1 MNQLDHQL
9 EHEGQLDDSLFNDLH
24 ALDGTT
30 RKLIHSLTYEWVTR
44 HLHFDEALRRVTGYI
59 DDDLPGQLIPIIGES
74 RTGKSALLQFILK
87 YLNGLAQRSGRKFG
101 AVLVELSVSQ
111 NGQFDAYDLY
121 YKALVQTEAALIS
134 QKIPYPPMELGAPS
148 KKDLAAKGRQRGLEY
163 AFNKVALHEKF
174 ALLID
179 DVNTQVGTLG
189 ANALRRFAEILKY
202 TTNSCALTVVVAGC
216 PELTVLTSQTD
227 QLVARREQVELHVYG
242 PGEEQAM
249 CDFLGELE
257 KFVGGW
263 CKPGTLSGHPE
274 EIMFLSFGRI
284 GLIVSW
290 TARVI
295 GQESRDGK
303 SEFKWA
309 TWKDF
314 ASSRH
319 SALQTSSSVSFANVT
334 DEPGGN
340 AKSVD
345 EDDRRVRAPRGLPG
359 ERKPKN
365 RPLHPHGQ

>member
-1 MNQLDHQL
+1 MNQMNHQL
-9 EHEGQLDDSLFNDLH
+9 DHEGQLDASLFDDLQ

-44 HLHFDEALRRVTGYI
+44 HLHFDEALRRVIGYI

-74 RTGKSALLQFILK
+74 RTGKSALLHFILR
-87 YLNGLAQRSGRKFG
+87 YLNSVARQSGRKIG
-101 AVLVELSVSQ
+101 GVLIELSVSQ

-121 YKALVQTEAALIS
+121 YKALAQMGAALIS

-148 KKDLAAKGRQRGLEY
+148 RKDLAAKGRLRGLEY
-163 AFNKVALHEKF
+163 AFKQAALNERF
-174 ALLID
+174 TLLID
-179 DVNTQVGTLG
+179 DVNTQVGTLS

-202 TTNSCALTVVVAGC
+202 TTNNCVLTVVVAGC

-227 QLVARREQVELHVYG
+227 QLVARREQVELHVYRL
-242 PGEEQAM
+242 GEEQAI

-257 KFVGGW
+257 KIVCGW
-263 CKPGTLSGHPE
+263 CQPGTLSGHPE
-274 EIMFLSFGRI
+274 EIMFLSFGRV

-295 GQESRDGK
+295 GQESRAGN
-303 SEFKWA
+303 SQFKWN

-319 SALQTSSSVSFANVT
+319 CALQTSSSVSFSDVT
-334 DEPGGN
+334 GEPGGD

-345 EDDRRVRAPRGLPG
+345 EDHRRTRAPRGLPG
-359 ERKPKN
+359 ERKPRN